1 MRKNLALIMI
11 AVGLLGLSACDS
23 REDWFDK
30 NAPRPDLVVTI
41 GDKVDTLTGSD
52 SRVIEV
58 DLHMVRSDEWG
69 DLYTDTINIHF
80 NGISDGRG
88 FPISQILPFYNV
100 EPGGASAS
108 LGSHYEKGDGYDIYC
123 KADYPLTSYYEV
135 HKELDCSILARLSQF
150 DFVSDTSARV
160 ESFTSTFVV
169 TDVFEGEYYYTIK
182 VNIIGDIAPTP
193 ILKVKRLDYN
203 YEYSLSLEDSYD
215 RDGKVSKYEWCID
228 GNIVPYDVKDFRY
241 ESKDGAWQ
249 SGQAA
254 YGGKYVK
261 ATTIN
266 SINHN
271 FQSPGEH
278 TVYYRCMDNL
288 GAWSMWYSQTINV
301 EE

>member
-1 MRKNLALIMI
+1 MI

-30 NAPRPDLVVTI
+30 NAPQPDLVVTI

-52 SRVIEV
+52 SKVIEV
-58 DLHMVRSDEWG
+58 NLHATEIDYLDMFK
-69 DLYTDTINIHF
+69 TDSVNFHIGGVKDTKNVPLEGLHAF
-80 NGISDGRG
+80 MTEYGGTGN
-88 FPISQILPFYNV
+88 PF
-100 EPGGASAS
+100 EK
-108 LGSHYEKGDGYDIYC
+108 KGDGFWCLCYICGDNWSDYGLSSDKEIDVKIYA
-123 KADYPLTSYYEV
+123 KAV
-135 HKELDCSILARLSQF
+135 LDF
-150 DFVSDTSARV
+150 ESDTSARV
-160 ESFTSTFVV
+160 ETCV
-169 TDVFEGEYYYTIK
+169 TRFWVEDVFEGQYYYTLKI
-182 VNIIGDIAPTP
+182 NIIGDIPPTP
-193 ILKVKRLDYN
+193 VLKVRRLDYN
-203 YEYSLSLEDSYD
+203 YEYSLSLEESYD

-228 GNIVPYDVKDFRY
+228 GNTVPYDVKDPRY
-241 ESKDGAWQ
+241 ESKEGAWQ

-261 ATTIN
+261 ATTIS

-278 TVYYRCMDNL
+278 KVYYRCMDNL

>member
-41 GDKVDTLTGSD
+41 GDKVDTLTNSD
-52 SRVIEV
+52 SRIIEV
-58 DLHMVRSDEWG
+58 DLHVKNLVDYC
-69 DLYTDTINIHF
+69 LYTDTVDLKISGLSDGKGVPLRHIF
-80 NGISDGRG
+80 TFCAEAGERKSISD
-88 FPISQILPFYNV
+88 
-100 EPGGASAS
+100 
-108 LGSHYEKGDGYDIYC
+108 KGDGYSYTCFITDN
-123 KADYPLTSYYEV
+123 DYPRSPDV
-135 HKELDCSILARLSQF
+135 FKELNCKLHAQVGPYS
-150 DFVSDTSARV
+150 FVSDTSARV
-160 ESFTSTFVV
+160 ETNTSSFMIRDAF
-169 TDVFEGEYYYTIK
+169 DEDYFYTVKI
-182 VNIIGDIAPTP
+182 NIIGDIPPTP
-193 ILKVKRLDYN
+193 VLKVQRLDYN
-203 YEYSLSLEDSYD
+203 YEYNLSLEESYD
-215 RDGKVSKYEWCID
+215 RDGKVTKYEWCID
-228 GNIVPYDVKDFRY
+228 GNIVPYDVKDYRF
-241 ESKDGAWQ
+241 EHKNGAWQ
-249 SGQAA
+249 AGQAA

-266 SINHN
+266 SISHN

>member
-1 MRKNLALIMI
+1 MRKNLALFMI

-58 DLHMVRSDEWG
+58 DLHVIASSDRRLNTDTVDFKISGFSDEKG
-69 DLYTDTINIHF
+69 VPL
-80 NGISDGRG
+80 NGIYPFINEQGGSSDDLRN
-88 FPISQILPFYNV
+88 S
-100 EPGGASAS
+100 
-108 LGSHYEKGDGYDIYC
+108 GDGYDYNCII
-123 KADYPLTSYYEV
+123 DGDIFNLNGV
-135 HKELDCSILARLSQF
+135 RKELNCNIYALLYKYSFI
-150 DFVSDTSARV
+150 SDTSARV
-160 ESFTSTFVV
+160 ETCTSRFMVE
-169 TDVFEGEYYYTIK
+169 DIFEGQHYYTLKI
-182 VNIIGDIAPTP
+182 NIIGDIPPTP
-193 ILKVKRLDYN
+193 VLKVHRLDYN
-203 YEYSLSLEDSYD
+203 YEYNLSLEDSYD
-215 RDGKVSKYEWCID
+215 RDGKVAKYEWCID
-228 GNIVPYDVKDFRY
+228 GNIVPYDVKDYRF
-241 ESKDGAWQ
+241 EFKNGAWQ

>member
-41 GDKVDTLTGSD
+41 GDSVYTLTGSD

-58 DLHMVRSDEWG
+58 DLHMIASSDWL
-69 DLYTDTINIHF
+69 LYTDTFDFHIS
-80 NGISDGRG
+80 GLSDGRG
-88 FPISQILPFYNV
+88 VPITGIYN
-100 EPGGASAS
+100 
-108 LGSHYEKGDGYDIYC
+108 LWYEGDRDLSRDEGDGYNYICYIKDIN
-123 KADYPLTSYYEV
+123 AFAANNDR
-135 HKELDCSILARLSQF
+135 KEIDGKIYAIATMFTF
-150 DFVSDTSARV
+150 DSDTSAK
-160 ESFTSTFVV
+160 VV
-169 TDVFEGEYYYTIK
+169 THTARIMVEDIFEGQNYYTLKI
-182 VNIIGDIAPTP
+182 NIIGDIPPTP
-193 ILKVKRLDYN
+193 VLKVQRLDYN
-203 YEYSLSLEDSYD
+203 YEYNLSLEESYD
-215 RDGKVSKYEWCID
+215 RDGKVAKYEWCID
-228 GNIVPYDVKDFRY
+228 GNIVPYDVKDYRF
-241 ESKDGAWQ
+241 EFKNGVWQ

>member
-41 GDKVDTLTGSD
+41 GDSVYTLTGSD

-58 DLHMVRSDEWG
+58 DLHMIEYSRGWG
-69 DLYTDTINIHF
+69 WTDTVRF
-80 NGISDGRG
+80 NVRGYSDGTG
-88 FPISQILPFYNV
+88 FPISYIKPFYNIM
-100 EPGGASAS
+100 GGSN
-108 LGSHYEKGDGYDIYC
+108 HYSEEGDGYKFLC
-123 KADYPLTSYYEV
+123 FMDYPITNFYEAQ
-135 HKELDCSILARLSQF
+135 KELNCSIFSQISKF

-160 ESFTSTFVV
+160 ESITSTFAVG
-169 TDVFEGEYYYTIK
+169 DVFEGEYYYTLKI
-182 VNIIGDIAPTP
+182 NIIGDIPPTP
-193 ILKVKRLDYN
+193 VLKVQRLDYN
-203 YEYSLSLEDSYD
+203 YEYNLSLEESYD

-228 GNIVPYDVKDFRY
+228 GNIVPYDVRDYRF
-241 ESKDGAWQ
+241 ESKEGAWQ

-266 SINHN
+266 KISHN

-278 TVYYRCMDNL
+278 TVYYRCMDNV
-288 GAWSMWYSQTINV
+288 GCWSMWYSQTINV

>member
-11 AVGLLGLSACDS
+11 AVGLLGLAACDS

-41 GDKVDTLTGSD
+41 GDSVYTLTGSD

-58 DLHMVRSDEWG
+58 DLHMIEYSRGWG
-69 DLYTDTINIHF
+69 WTDTVSF
-80 NGISDGRG
+80 KVKGYSDGKG
-88 FPISQILPFYNV
+88 FPISYISPFY
-100 EPGGASAS
+100 EKWGGSGNYRS
-108 LGSHYEKGDGYDIYC
+108 EGDGYRFDCIM
-123 KADYPLTSYYEV
+123 KYPLTSFYEAQ
-135 HKELDCSILARLSQF
+135 KELDCSILAWISKF

-160 ESFTSTFVV
+160 ESITSTFAVG
-169 TDVFEGEYYYTIK
+169 DVFEGEYYYTLKI
-182 VNIIGDIAPTP
+182 NIIGDIPPTP
-193 ILKVKRLDYN
+193 VLKVHRLDYN
-203 YEYSLSLEDSYD
+203 YEYNLSLEDSYD
-215 RDGKVSKYEWCID
+215 RDGKVTKYEWCID

-241 ESKDGAWQ
+241 ESKDGVWQ

-266 SINHN
+266 NINHN

-278 TVYYRCMDNL
+278 TVYYRCMDNV

>member
-41 GDKVDTLTGSD
+41 GDKVDTLTNSD
-52 SRVIEV
+52 SRIIEV
-58 DLHMVRSDEWG
+58 DLHMIASNDWT
-69 DLYTDTINIHF
+69 LYTDTINFHV
-80 NGISDGRG
+80 NGLSDGRG
-88 FPISQILPFYNV
+88 VPITNLFKINV
-100 EPGGASAS
+100 EGESNII
-108 LGSHYEKGDGYDIYC
+108 EGDGYEYECIIQDANAFLVNSNTIEGRIY
-123 KADYPLTSYYEV
+123 
-135 HKELDCSILARLSQF
+135 ARAYLYTF
-150 DFVSDTSARV
+150 DSDTSARV
-160 ESFTSTFVV
+160 ITYTSGIILR
-169 TDVFEGEYYYTIK
+169 DIFEGEHYYTMK
-182 VNIIGDIAPTP
+182 VNIIGNIPP
-193 ILKVKRLDYN
+193 KPVLKVNRLDYN
-203 YEYSLSLEDSYD
+203 YEYNLSLEDSYD

-228 GNIVPYDVKDFRY
+228 GNIVPYNVTDFRY
-241 ESKDGAWQ
+241 DFKKGAWQ

-266 SINHN
+266 KISHN

-288 GAWSMWYSQTINV
+288 GAWSMWNSQTINV